1 MSKRVGSYKGMT
13 IYKNSLIAQLTSLSI
28 RAIREHLLRNFF
40 FPSSSLSQLI
50 FPAVFCAIHVS
61 VGLRKKIPETFKMFS
76 VFESV
81 LDLFPT
87 VFPPGFAVLLTY
99 FGRSHTSYSGQVA
112 NRVCGKALTY
122 NCRA

>member
-40 FPSSSLSQLI
+40 FPSSSLSVDIPSRFLCH
-50 FPAVFCAIHVS
+50 PRFCWFE
-61 VGLRKKIPETFKMFS
+61 KKIPETFKMFS